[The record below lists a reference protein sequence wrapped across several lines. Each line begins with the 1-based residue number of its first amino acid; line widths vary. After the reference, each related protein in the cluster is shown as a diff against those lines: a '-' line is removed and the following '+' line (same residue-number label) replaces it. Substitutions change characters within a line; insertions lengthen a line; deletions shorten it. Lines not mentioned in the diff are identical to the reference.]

1 MQIASQVYGIE
12 TAGNALCFFEDD
24 KPAYITRRFD
34 VHSGGKYKQED
45 FAALLGW
52 SKDITAEML
61 TNFGTNEHPHKA
73 AETLITY

>member
-1 MQIASQVYGIE
+1 MINLNICPS
-12 TAGNALCFFEDD
+12 TLDD

-52 SKDITAEML
+52 SKD
-61 TNFGTNEHPHKA
+61 NGTKKTVHYSIY
-73 AETLITY
+73 L

>member
-1 MQIASQVYGIE
+1 MRQCEIYLHRIKCGLLTE
-12 TAGNALCFFEDD
+12 EDD
-24 KPAYITRRFD
+24 KPVYITRRFD

-73 AETLITY
+73 ADPLITY